1 MVSCVNGMKC
11 HVHVPQFVLSQI
23 DFFIVQKGIF
33 IKETLNPYVHLSLSL
48 SLFLI
53 FFTISIVKLPE
64 NLIEQL
70 LLLV

>member
-48 SLFLI
+48 FLI
-53 FFTISIVKLPE
+53 FFTISIVKLLE

>member
-11 HVHVPQFVLSQI
+11 HVHVNQFVLSQI

-48 SLFLI
+48 SLSF
-53 FFTISIVKLPE
+53 
-64 NLIEQL
+64 
-70 LLLV
+70 

>member
-48 SLFLI
+48 SLSF
-53 FFTISIVKLPE
+53 
-64 NLIEQL
+64 
-70 LLLV
+70 